1 MNRYL
6 LFFALMLLPFNVV
19 AVELFGLDLNNS
31 NREELRAA
39 VQENGAELISEGN
52 DLQWFDAYDSTAL
65 FPGSRRLYLG
75 FVRSSGAFSFLEYEF
90 PGVTADRL
98 LSRMEIKY
106 GAADETRSGDFISDQ
121 RFIWNRNGLVIELY
135 SDWPNYR
142 VLLSY
147 RNENNLQL
155 LQSERREALTGEEGI
170 SVY

>member
-1 MNRYL
+1 MNREL
-6 LFFALMLLPFNVV
+6 LFLLLLLLPINGA
-19 AVELFGLDLNNS
+19 AVELFGLDINS
-31 NREELRAA
+31 TNREELRAA

-52 DLQWFDAYDSTAL
+52 DQQWFDAYDSSAL
-65 FPGSRRLYLG
+65 FPGSRRLFLG

-90 PGVTADRL
+90 PGVSADRL
-98 LSRMEIKY
+98 LSRLESKY
-106 GAADETRSGDFISDQ
+106 GAADETRTGDFISDK

-147 RNENNLQL
+147 RNDGNLQL
-155 LQSERREALTGEEGI
+155 LQSERREALINAGGV